1 MSAGRMIGSLVGAFG
16 GRALGGM
23 LGGGT
28 GRMVGS
34 LVGSMLGS
42 RGGLGALTGGLG
54 SVLGG
59 LGGGNDNTDAAPA
72 ELDDETALV
81 LIRAMTSSAKADGE
95 VTQDEID
102 AIVQRAGDLDAE
114 EEALLR
120 HELSTPLD
128 LNALVASVPSGM
140 ERDVYVAS
148 LLPIEVDTIEER
160 NYLRDLA
167 DGLGLREDDVAEI
180 HAALEQR

>member
-16 GRALGGM
+16 GRALGGV

-42 RGGLGALTGGLG
+42 RGGLGAITGGLG

-59 LGGGNDNTDAAPA
+59 LGGGDDSKDAP
-72 ELDDETALV
+72 EQIDDETALV

-102 AIVQRAGDLDAE
+102 AIVQRAGDLDADE
-114 EEALLR
+114 EELLR

-128 LNALVASVPSGM
+128 LDALVDSVPAGM

-160 NYLRDLA
+160 DYLRDLA
-167 DGLGLREDDVAEI
+167 DGLGLREDDVIQI
-180 HAALEQR
+180 HAALDQR

>member
-1 MSAGRMIGSLVGAFG
+1 MIGSLVGAFG

-42 RGGLGALTGGLG
+42 RGGLGAVTGGLG

-59 LGGGNDNTDAAPA
+59 LGGGDDNKQDAPA
-72 ELDDETALV
+72 QIDDDTALV
-81 LIRAMTSSAKADGE
+81 LIRAMTNSAKADGE

-102 AIVQRAGDLDAE
+102 AIIQRAGDLDGE

-128 LNALVASVPSGM
+128 LDGLVESVPSGM
-140 ERDVYVAS
+140 ERDVYIAS

-160 NYLRDLA
+160 DYLRDLA
-167 DGLGLREDDVAEI
+167 DGLGLREDDVIEI
-180 HAALEQR
+180 HAALDQR

>member
-42 RGGLGALTGGLG
+42 RGGLGGLTGGLG

-59 LGGGNDNTDAAPA
+59 LGGGKDEDTPP
-72 ELDDETALV
+72 EIDDETAMV

-95 VTQDEID
+95 VSQDEVD
-102 AIVQRAGDLDAE
+102 AIVQRAGDLDAD

-128 LNALVASVPSGM
+128 LDALIESVPSGM
-140 ERDVYVAS
+140 EKDVYVAS

-160 NYLRDLA
+160 DYLRDLA
-167 DGLGLREDDVAEI
+167 DGLGLREDDVIEI
-180 HAALEQR
+180 HAALDQR

>member
-59 LGGGNDNTDAAPA
+59 LGGGNDDADAPS

-128 LNALVASVPSGM
+128 LDGLIASVPSGM

-160 NYLRDLA
+160 DYLRDLA
-167 DGLGLREDDVAEI
+167 DGLGLRDDDVAQI
-180 HAALEQR
+180 HAALQPG